1 MKTATI
7 LLIVISMLNLFS
19 DQTALS
25 QTTLD
30 HIKEKNVDMLVSDTD
45 VPNEIETK
53 SMINIHPDA
62 PYNIYLGDRPDNIES
77 YTVYKIDE
85 ERRDTTKEQHILK
98 DRRTIQMIR
107 WYQDDKEWKKEAKI
121 DYEYTDENGSYI
133 AKLWN
138 FVDGRWE
145 HFWKFDIKYNS
156 DGDML
161 LYESYKY
168 NLGEYQHSSI
178 SEYDYENGREIYKM
192 TKRYDNGV
200 ITYGSKIYSKYDQF
214 GKNLF
219 HRYEKLEDGEWVFDK
234 NDVFKYSNTNK
245 MVSRE
250 YYLNLSKHGL
260 SDSLLYFAYYFK
272 YDDADSLIEMKE
284 YACDGMYEQYIER
297 HDIYKYNERK
307 LLSNSYKYEFQDGKL
322 TLRSYDTTAYNESG
336 DIIFYEIYHYDNEG
350 NESKLKSEYQYYTN
364 GRLFCEDTYYYEGL
378 EVDSIVRNKYK
389 YDKLGNI
396 ISHRVQYQDD
406 GRWVNIRLNL
416 KEFDENG
423 RLLRYLKYFFENN
436 EMILTHEQTYKY
448 NSLGLVI
455 EKTSHLVTCGDQ
467 FTRSLY
473 DRDEYGQNI
482 KITKHYSSPHM
493 EYTET
498 TEYTYEYYE
507 NGLLKES
514 NMFVIRDDEILK
526 DNISKSYEYDKHQRL
541 TKKFSE
547 RVQLGGNGLNFLPYI
562 SDLNFHENSERK
574 DSLYIRNGGYGIDIV
589 WKEDPTTVAH
599 VNTDNLSMAHPN
611 PFVEETTIDYELSTN
626 DIIKIELADAS
637 GRIVYSALEGIKNA
651 GTNQIKVNA
660 RNLVS
665 GIYFYRI
672 IGDHHLLTGQIV
684 VQK

>member
-1 MKTATI
+1 MILSRSDRSGLSIWLWTIDKWIFFSFFTLLLLGIIFILTSSSTLELKLNKESYYFSIKHMIFVILSFLIAVILSKLNFHKIKFLSLIGFGLLLAALLYCLQYGSDIKGAKRWIDVFGQSLQPSEFIKPFFIIINAWLLTIWKSTKRRKFLIISVFSIVLIDIMLLMQPDLGMTI
-7 LLIVISMLNLFS
+7 LITTIWIFQLLIIGIPILFC
-19 DQTALS
+19 
-25 QTTLD
+25 
-30 HIKEKNVDMLVSDTD
+30 I
-45 VPNEIETK
+45 
-53 SMINIHPDA
+53 
-62 PYNIYLGDRPDNIES
+62 
-77 YTVYKIDE
+77 
-85 ERRDTTKEQHILK
+85 
-98 DRRTIQMIR
+98 
-107 WYQDDKEWKKEAKI
+107 
-121 DYEYTDENGSYI
+121 
-133 AKLWN
+133 
-138 FVDGRWE
+138 FVGR
-145 HFWKFDIKYNS
+145 S
-156 DGDML
+156 
-161 LYESYKY
+161 
-168 NLGEYQHSSI
+168 
-178 SEYDYENGREIYKM
+178 
-192 TKRYDNGV
+192 
-200 ITYGSKIYSKYDQF
+200 
-214 GKNLF
+214 
-219 HRYEKLEDGEWVFDK
+219 
-234 NDVFKYSNTNK
+234 
-245 MVSRE
+245 
-250 YYLNLSKHGL
+250 
-260 SDSLLYFAYYFK
+260 
-272 YDDADSLIEMKE
+272 
-284 YACDGMYEQYIER
+284 
-297 HDIYKYNERK
+297 
-307 LLSNSYKYEFQDGKL
+307 
-322 TLRSYDTTAYNESG
+322 
-336 DIIFYEIYHYDNEG
+336 FYEIYHYDNEG

-423 RLLRYLKYFFENN
+423 RLLRYLKSFFENN